1 MARYTYNASLVSQ
14 AIEEL
19 SSACKALDSTNGEI
33 QKGISTVS
41 SARGAENIDVDF
53 SYITNYQSQVIEYIE
68 MMSTEI
74 SGKAQE
80 IEEYQSAPWYK
91 KLFATIGMG
100 ALKLVEGLGS
110 FVENLG
116 DGLVSVAGF
125 VGGVFSS
132 DFQDACA
139 EFVKKDHVG
148 DFFYD
153 QYEEGGLQWLNKYSV
168 MSHQSTAANVLK
180 GFGTAAG
187 YITIG
192 VATGGMGTAGLAV
205 SGGAAFLGGVG
216 RGTQDGLQQGLSF
229 NDAFGKGV
237 KQGATAAA
245 TTIVVGG
252 LANKLGSLAKGASA
266 TDDVIGA
273 ADDIIGAADD
283 VAETTT
289 SLATT
294 TGKITAVGDDVV
306 SGLDDT
312 LSITGHVR
320 EPGGN
325 VLTVAKNAKGETV
338 LIGAKNGVVQDGLIT
353 VTGQQVDDY
362 LNAVVNAGG
371 YVDDLASAGKNGL
384 AVVDDV
390 ANASARSID
399 DVGAAIVDNIDDA
412 ASAGKQGIVSRF
424 SNKVDKVV
432 TNFGTNTKVGQTL
445 SNVAAAAGPKV
456 TGGVAAGV
464 GQVTSGGITA
474 PVQAAQFRMAENAGP
489 SVGQKLYD
497 ATSGTLQ
504 DNLPDFAPQ
513 QATITDQTTPTST
526 GGGQPSGGGGQ
537 SSSGGSYS
545 PSGGTGS
552 GSSITQPR
560 VEMSEYPSNTPT
572 TTTPTNPSTPTPT
585 NPSTPTP
592 TNPSNPTIPTTPS
605 NPSGDTGGSGTPSGD
620 TPISGG
626 NQLPGGGGSTGGSTP
641 TVNPG
646 IGGGASGG
654 NYSNLTGNAST
665 GNSNITSDDLM
676 NSLGNSIGS
685 LSDLTTST
693 MNIPTSSSPIL
704 SSDGLS
710 TKSASVIPMVA
721 GLGAAGLA
729 GVGTKTYL
737 DKREKENNEDEE
749 EGLETEE
756 WNEDVDS
763 MNIDYGETENAEA
776 DYLTPTDEYAFQ
788 EG

>member
-116 DGLVSVAGF
+116 DGLVSIAGF

-180 GFGTAAG
+180 GIGTATG
-187 YITIG
+187 YIIVG
-192 VATGGMGTAGLAV
+192 VATGGMGTAGLGI
-205 SGGAAFLGGVG
+205 SAATALVGGVG
-216 RGTQDGLQQGLSF
+216 SGTQSGLQQGLSF
-229 NDAFGKGV
+229 NEAFGKGV
-237 KQGATAAA
+237 KQGAVSAA
-245 TTIVVGG
+245 TTLVVGG
-252 LANKLGSLAKGASA
+252 LANKLGKLSKVGSSA
-266 TDDVIGA
+266 DEIA
-273 ADDIIGAADD
+273 
-283 VAETTT
+283 
-289 SLATT
+289 
-294 TGKITAVGDDVV
+294 
-306 SGLDDT
+306 
-312 LSITGHVR
+312 
-320 EPGGN
+320 
-325 VLTVAKNAKGETV
+325 
-338 LIGAKNGVVQDGLIT
+338 
-353 VTGQQVDDY
+353 
-362 LNAVVNAGG
+362 NAGK
-371 YVDDLASAGKNGL
+371 SADE
-384 AVVDDV
+384 VVT
-390 ANASARSID
+390 AFA
-399 DVGAAIVDNIDDA
+399 DNIDDA
-412 ASAGKQGIVSRF
+412 KGLINELDDVGREALTGSMDDTLDVIGKVTYGDDTAYILKNSDGVKSLIGRGKNGGVTTIPKGDVDGFIDAAVKAGGTVDDFTNAGKNSLAILGDVKNVSTAKTVVNNMDEVVNAGKQGLVGKI
-424 SNKVDKVV
+424 DKVI
-432 TNFGTNTKVGQTL
+432 TNFGTNTNVGRTL

-513 QATITDQTTPTST
+513 QATIADQTTPTST

-560 VEMSEYPSNTPT
+560 VEMPEYPSNTPT

-585 NPSTPTP
+585 NPS
-592 TNPSNPTIPTTPS
+592 NPTTPTTPS

-676 NSLGNSIGS
+676 NSLGNSTGS

-729 GVGTKTYL
+729 GVGTKAYL

-763 MNIDYGETENAEA
+763 MNIDYGEKENAEA

>member
-180 GFGTAAG
+180 GIGTATG
-187 YITIG
+187 YIIVG
-192 VATGGMGTAGLAV
+192 VATGGMGTAGLGI
-205 SGGAAFLGGVG
+205 SAATALVGGVG
-216 RGTQDGLQQGLSF
+216 SGTQSGLQQGLSF
-229 NDAFGKGV
+229 NEAFGKGV
-237 KQGATAAA
+237 KQGAVSAA
-245 TTIVVGG
+245 TTLVVGG
-252 LANKLGSLAKGASA
+252 LANKLTAGARAGKALDSLDELSGAASKTSQSVKNLKDIMKSAGLGDDVINLTDDIVGLTDDVANFADDAVTLGGTTAKSASTTLKNAKDLASKANELKEVAKAAGA
-266 TDDVIGA
+266 TDDVLNAI
-273 ADDIIGAADD
+273 
-283 VAETTT
+283 
-289 SLATT
+289 
-294 TGKITAVGDDVV
+294 DDVV
-306 SGLDDT
+306 NNSANT
-312 LSITGHVR
+312 LK
-320 EPGGN
+320 
-325 VLTVAKNAKGETV
+325 VAKNANSAVSAARGT
-338 LIGAKNGVVQDGLIT
+338 D
-353 VTGQQVDDY
+353 
-362 LNAVVNAGG
+362 AVVNEGNKFTKAVADSKIGQMATNVTQKVANSSIG
-371 YVDDLASAGKNGL
+371 QGL
-384 AVVDDV
+384 AKAGNALATSKAGVAVTNA
-390 ANASARSID
+390 ANAIGPKA
-399 DVGAAIVDNIDDA
+399 VG
-412 ASAGKQGIVSRF
+412 G
-424 SNKVDKVV
+424 
-432 TNFGTNTKVGQTL
+432 
-445 SNVAAAAGPKV
+445 VAAAA
-456 TGGVAAGV
+456 

-560 VEMSEYPSNTPT
+560 VEMPEYPSNTPT
-572 TTTPTNPSTPTPT
+572 TTTPTNPSTPTT
-585 NPSTPTP
+585 
-592 TNPSNPTIPTTPS
+592 TNPSNPTTPTTPS

-676 NSLGNSIGS
+676 NSLGNSTGS

-729 GVGTKTYL
+729 GVGTKAYL

>member
-187 YITIG
+187 YIAIG

-216 RGTQDGLQQGLSF
+216 SGTQSGLQQGLSF

-273 ADDIIGAADD
+273 TDDIANASARSLDDVGAAFADNIDDAKGLIDSLDDVTRASVTGGSDDAVQIIGKVTDKSGNSAYIVKNANGVKSLIGNGADDG
-283 VAETTT
+283 
-289 SLATT
+289 
-294 TGKITAVGDDVV
+294 ITA
-306 SGLDDT
+306 
-312 LSITGHVR
+312 ITGVTDDAI
-320 EPGGN
+320 N
-325 VLTVAKNAKGETV
+325 S
-338 LIGAKNGVVQDGLIT
+338 VVK
-353 VTGQQVDDY
+353 
-362 LNAVVNAGG
+362 AGG
-371 YVDDLASAGKNGL
+371 YVDDFTNAGKNSL

-412 ASAGKQGIVSRF
+412 ASAGKQGIVSRI

-513 QATITDQTTPTST
+513 QATIADQTTPTST

-560 VEMSEYPSNTPT
+560 VEMPEYPSNTPT

-585 NPSTPTP
+585 NPS
-592 TNPSNPTIPTTPS
+592 NPTTPTTPS

-676 NSLGNSIGS
+676 NSLGNSTGS

-729 GVGTKTYL
+729 GVGTKAYL

>member
-116 DGLVSVAGF
+116 DGVVSVFGF
-125 VGGVFSS
+125 VGGIFNS
-132 DFQDACA
+132 DLQDACA

-180 GFGTAAG
+180 GIGTATG
-187 YITIG
+187 YIIVG
-192 VATGGMGTAGLAV
+192 VATGGMGTAGLGI
-205 SGGAAFLGGVG
+205 SAATALVGGVG
-216 RGTQDGLQQGLSF
+216 SGTQSGLQQGLSF
-229 NDAFGKGV
+229 NEAFGKGV
-237 KQGATAAA
+237 KQGAVSAA
-245 TTIVVGG
+245 TTLVVGG
-252 LANKLGSLAKGASA
+252 LANKLTAGARAGKALDSLDELSGAASKTSQSVKNLKDIMKSAGLGDDVINLTDDIVGLTDDVANFADDAVTVGGTTAKSASTTLKNAKDLASKANELKEVAKAAGA
-266 TDDVIGA
+266 TDDVLNAI
-273 ADDIIGAADD
+273 
-283 VAETTT
+283 
-289 SLATT
+289 
-294 TGKITAVGDDVV
+294 DDVV
-306 SGLDDT
+306 NNSANT
-312 LSITGHVR
+312 LK
-320 EPGGN
+320 
-325 VLTVAKNAKGETV
+325 VAKNANSAVSAARGT
-338 LIGAKNGVVQDGLIT
+338 D
-353 VTGQQVDDY
+353 
-362 LNAVVNAGG
+362 AVVNEGNKFTKAVADSKIGQMATNVTQKVANSSIG
-371 YVDDLASAGKNGL
+371 QGL
-384 AVVDDV
+384 AKAGNALATSKAGVAVTNA
-390 ANASARSID
+390 ANAIGPKA
-399 DVGAAIVDNIDDA
+399 VG
-412 ASAGKQGIVSRF
+412 G
-424 SNKVDKVV
+424 
-432 TNFGTNTKVGQTL
+432 
-445 SNVAAAAGPKV
+445 VAAAA
-456 TGGVAAGV
+456 

-513 QATITDQTTPTST
+513 QSTAVDQITPTPTST
-526 GGGQPSGGGGQ
+526 PD
-537 SSSGGSYS
+537 
-545 PSGGTGS
+545 
-552 GSSITQPR
+552 
-560 VEMSEYPSNTPT
+560 
-572 TTTPTNPSTPTPT
+572 PTPT
-585 NPSTPTP
+585 SDSTPKSAPTP
-592 TNPSNPTIPTTPS
+592 MLDSTPRSDLTPRPDPAPRPDPTPRPDPIPKPDS
-605 NPSGDTGGSGTPSGD
+605 D
-620 TPISGG
+620 PISGG
-626 NQLPGGGGSTGGSTP
+626 QRLPGDNDNKP
-641 TVNPG
+641 IVNPS
-646 IGGGASGG
+646 IGGGTGGG

-676 NSLGNSIGS
+676 NSLGNSTGS

-710 TKSASVIPMVA
+710 TKSASVIPVVA

-729 GVGTKTYL
+729 GVGTKAYL
-737 DKREKENNEDEE
+737 DKREKDSDEDEE

-756 WNEDVDS
+756 WNEDADS

>member
-187 YITIG
+187 YIAIG

-216 RGTQDGLQQGLSF
+216 SGTQSGLQQGLSF

-273 ADDIIGAADD
+273 TDDIANASARSLDDVGAAFADNIDDAKGLIDSLDDVTRASVTGGSDDAVQIIGKVTDKSGNSAYIVKNANGVKSLIGNGADDG
-283 VAETTT
+283 
-289 SLATT
+289 
-294 TGKITAVGDDVV
+294 ITA
-306 SGLDDT
+306 
-312 LSITGHVR
+312 ITGVTDDAI
-320 EPGGN
+320 N
-325 VLTVAKNAKGETV
+325 S
-338 LIGAKNGVVQDGLIT
+338 VVK
-353 VTGQQVDDY
+353 
-362 LNAVVNAGG
+362 AGG
-371 YVDDLASAGKNGL
+371 YVDDFTNAGQNSL

-412 ASAGKQGIVSRF
+412 ASAGKQGIVSRI

-513 QATITDQTTPTST
+513 QATIADQTTPTST

-560 VEMSEYPSNTPT
+560 VEMPEYPSNTPT

-585 NPSTPTP
+585 NPS
-592 TNPSNPTIPTTPS
+592 NPTTPTTPS

-676 NSLGNSIGS
+676 NSLGNSTGS

-729 GVGTKTYL
+729 GVGTKAYL

>member
-116 DGLVSVAGF
+116 DGLVSIAGF

-187 YITIG
+187 YIAIG

-216 RGTQDGLQQGLSF
+216 SGTQSGLQQGLSF

-273 ADDIIGAADD
+273 TDDIANASARSLDDVGAAFADNIDDAKGLIDSLDDVTRASVTGGSDDAVQIIGKVTDKSGNSAYIVKNANGVKSLIGNGADDG
-283 VAETTT
+283 
-289 SLATT
+289 
-294 TGKITAVGDDVV
+294 ITA
-306 SGLDDT
+306 
-312 LSITGHVR
+312 ITGVTDDAI
-320 EPGGN
+320 N
-325 VLTVAKNAKGETV
+325 S
-338 LIGAKNGVVQDGLIT
+338 VVK
-353 VTGQQVDDY
+353 
-362 LNAVVNAGG
+362 AGG
-371 YVDDLASAGKNGL
+371 YVDDFTNAGKNSL

-513 QATITDQTTPTST
+513 QATIADQTTPTST

-560 VEMSEYPSNTPT
+560 VEMPEYPSNTPT

-585 NPSTPTP
+585 NPS
-592 TNPSNPTIPTTPS
+592 NPTTPTTPS

-676 NSLGNSIGS
+676 NSLGNSTGS

-729 GVGTKTYL
+729 GVGTKAYL